1 MKSHIMTSSVLAM
14 PLAAVFFMSWV
25 ENPMAGGQGPQPA
38 RQAIDVSKLG
48 PQVGQPV
55 LDFSLTDQTGRTR
68 NLQSIMGPRG
78 AMLVFLRSADW

>member
-1 MKSHIMTSSVLAM
+1 MPSPVPAMLLLVL
-14 PLAAVFFMSWV
+14 LSMSWAD
-25 ENPMAGGQGPQPA
+25 NPAAGGQSPQPA

-48 PQVGQPV
+48 PQVGQRV
-55 LDFSLTDQTGRTR
+55 LDFNLTDQTGRTR